1 MESSRAIVDSE
12 KYFVVQSISALIE
25 LSGCAMIKFE

>member
-12 KYFVVQSISALIE
+12 KYFVVSISALIE